1 MAGYINIIYLSVTL
15 SVLTVFFL
23 TEDCKDKKKGFIVH
37 LAIELVYNY
46 ISLRILRMTET
57 GAALPQTIVWRI
69 VLYVVYMTFRLGW
82 FRLFTGNCYR
92 NFLLVYFYVWGSADI
107 VVLGVYWVWNMI
119 LPEELVLD
127 SLSIMPETYPGLLMQ
142 MTASVL
148 CMFVMVWFK
157 RRNWLQ
163 RLSTQFLCI
172 LFAIVFVLADVGSTF
187 LLVRPYLTTETYL
200 KAFFVNVV
208 FLLAAA
214 YFGYVNYL
222 RITARKENER
232 I

>member
-187 LLVRPYLTTETYL
+187 LLVRPYLTTE
-200 KAFFVNVV
+200 KIGRASCRERV
-208 FLLAAA
+208 F
-214 YFGYVNYL
+214 
-222 RITARKENER
+222 ITV
-232 I
+232 